1 MNRIEA
7 QKLVESELAKNQD
20 PYNPTDYA
28 VLEIET
34 IEKEWGWVFFYQSKK
49 YIETGELQ
57 YMLLG
62 NAPYIVNRKTGEL
75 VSTGTAYPIEQ
86 YIKEYEQTL

>member
-7 QKLVESELAKNQD
+7 QKLVESELARNQD

-57 YMLLG
+57 SMFSKI
-62 NAPYIVNRKTGEL
+62 NIENTRKTLKDMGGERADFML
-75 VSTGTAYPIEQ
+75 N
-86 YIKEYEQTL
+86 K